1 MVMKKLFIPTLVI
14 ATIFASCAKE
24 AKVSNEF
31 GKSIEIRGTIDNQ
44 EVDIDKS
51 KSSYDISGST
61 ASFYWTG
68 TETIGRLW
76 YTSGPSFGED
86 PFTSTT
92 SADSKETSLIFSGEY
107 SSDQTAY
114 AFYPKWTKDGEAGPG
129 WSSNPFRVYLS
140 PTLPYDSSDPLK
152 GIVPMLGK
160 LVSDEFVFTP
170 ITGIIAVS
178 VTNIPSAARSVSL
191 SSTTRLSGNFLVANP
206 SSGYAD
212 GLDGVI
218 TNGITITSASGS
230 NSGWYNK
237 TYTFSSQLDKTEHVF
252 YFPVPVGAIDGIT
265 ISIKDENGE
274 VIQTI
279 SNAHTI
285 TTTKATITKFPS
297 MDLEKGATVAFTGDA
312 TAPSIYVSEFKGA
325 GAKIRYAVA
334 NSASSAMT
342 AASSSGAVIAST
354 GTEAKG
360 SLSSG
365 LTTSGK
371 YYVGYQVLN
380 SSNDPILTKVIPFY
394 YLTSADVSK
403 LEKSYSGYYGTNSSA
418 PYNYNAISLTLAKSD
433 DCLKGN
439 IMLTSIADYTYNVS
453 PVYGV
458 RSTTNVLGFNGA
470 SSTRF
475 YVDGDDVYTIDSSK
489 GDGSFQLLVDYK
501 DTRAGA
507 KDTATTHGLV
517 ANNEYIYIKKNAA
530 TVLSMRLLQAD

>member
-14 ATIFASCAKE
+14 AALFASCAKE
-24 AKVSNEF
+24 AKVSDEPR
-31 GKSIEIRGTIDNQ
+31 KSIEIRGTIDNQ

-51 KSSYDISGST
+51 KSSYDISGSKAT
-61 ASFYWTG
+61 FYWTG

-76 YTSGPSFGED
+76 YTSSPSFGED
-86 PFTSTT
+86 AFISTT
-92 SADSKETSLIFSGEY
+92 SADSKETSLIFSGTY

-114 AFYPKWTKDGEAGPG
+114 ALYPKWTKDGEAGPG
-129 WSSNPFRVYLS
+129 WSSNPFQIYLS

-178 VTNIPSAARSVSL
+178 VTNIPAAARSVSL

-206 SSGYAD
+206 SSGYAT

-218 TNGITITSASGS
+218 TNGITITSAYGS
-230 NSGWYNK
+230 KDGWWNK
-237 TYTFSSQLDKTEHVF
+237 TYTFSSTLDKTEHVF
-252 YFPVPVGAIDGIT
+252 YFPVPVGNIEGIT

-274 VIQTI
+274 VLQTI
-279 SNAHTI
+279 SNANTI

-312 TAPSIYVSEFKGA
+312 NAPYIYVSEFKGT
-325 GAKIRYAVA
+325 GSKIRYAVA
-334 NSASSAMT
+334 GSASSARD
-342 AASSSGAVIAST
+342 AASVSINYIT
-354 GTEAKG
+354 DIGTENKK
-360 SLSSG
+360 SLFGELSD
-365 LTTSGK
+365 SGK

-418 PYNYNAISLTLAKSD
+418 PYSYNAISLTLAKSD

-475 YVDGDDVYTIDSSK
+475 YVDGDDVWSCEIS
-489 GDGSFQLLVDYK
+489 L
-501 DTRAGA
+501 RECRWNR
-507 KDTATTHGLV
+507 HGLY
-517 ANNEYIYIKKNAA
+517 AI
-530 TVLSMRLLQAD
+530 

>member
-1 MVMKKLFIPTLVI
+1 MVMKKIFIPTLVI
-14 ATIFASCAKE
+14 ATLFASCAKE
-24 AKVSNEF
+24 AKVSNES

-76 YTSGPSFGED
+76 YTSNPSFGED

-129 WSSNPFRVYLS
+129 WSSNPFQIYLS

-237 TYTFSSQLDKTEHVF
+237 TFTFSSQLDKTEHVF
-252 YFPVPVGAIDGIT
+252 YFPVPVGNIDGIT

-279 SNAHTI
+279 SNANTI

-312 TAPSIYVSEFKGA
+312 TAPSIYVSEFKGT

-365 LTTSGK
+365 LATSGK

-380 SSNDPILTKVIPFY
+380 GSDEPILTKAVPFY
-394 YLTSADVSK
+394 FLQSNDMAGTYYIQNSS
-403 LEKSYSGYYGTNSSA
+403 SYSLNVA
-418 PYNYNAISLTLAKSD
+418 VSD
-433 DCLKGN
+433 DVLKGN
-439 IMLTSIADYTYNVS
+439 LMVTSYPAWSLTGKIYGCYNGSTVTIDDRQVFNQHSNLNYYGLHNPHTTAVGTLTFTVSTVEEKKRWAIGAIGIGVATVNEGVATSYSYTTHYWTAS
-453 PVYGV
+453 PVLY
-458 RSTTNVLGFNGA
+458 
-470 SSTRF
+470 
-475 YVDGDDVYTIDSSK
+475 
-489 GDGSFQLLVDYK
+489 Q
-501 DTRAGA
+501 
-507 KDTATTHGLV
+507 
-517 ANNEYIYIKKNAA
+517 
-530 TVLSMRLLQAD
+530 Q